1 MWRVDKRKYFV
12 ELFIPILI
20 VYTHNCLDLKFLV
33 SPILFLN
40 SNQQNSELH
49 LDNKI

>member
-1 MWRVDKRKYFV
+1 MWRVDKQKYFV
-12 ELFIPILI
+12 ELFIPCDFFL
-20 VYTHNCLDLKFLV
+20 HNCLDLKFLV